1 MYAGRLLLIALL
13 GAAPAI
19 AGAWTF
25 TDVTAAAG
33 LTYQHG
39 YAQLGQG
46 GLVTAWIA
54 GGVAAGD
61 YDGDGWVDLYV
72 VRGDIGPNLL
82 FHNGGD
88 GTFEEVGARSGV
100 ALRGNGSGPTFAD
113 FDGDGRLDLI
123 VPGIGRYLGTRQPTP
138 LTLFRNRG
146 DGTFEDVTAR
156 SGIVIDDRDTYS
168 AAFGDYDRD
177 GFLDLFLTHW
187 GDNVFGATSSKQL
200 WHNNGD
206 GTFSDVSIAA
216 GIAAAYTVAGAIGD
230 LSFTPNFADI
240 DDDGWPD
247 ILVAGDF
254 GTSRVFLNNCDG
266 TFRNVTDRAVIT
278 DENGMGGAV
287 GDYDNDGHLDWF
299 VSSIWDPNGDPG
311 TNAWHASGNRL
322 YRNTG
327 NGVFEDATDHAGV
340 RQGWWGWGSSFAD
353 LDNDGH
359 LDLFHVNGWNNP
371 EGPFEEDPARCFISN
386 GDGTFTERSAA
397 LGLAD
402 AGEGRGV
409 VAFDYDGD
417 GDLDLFVANNQQA
430 PRLYRNDGCDTG
442 HFLSVKLRGRAP
454 NTEAI
459 GARVYVT
466 AGGQTQMREL
476 RAGSNFESQDPA
488 DAHFGL
494 GTATS
499 VDEIRIVWPDGT
511 PTVLGGQAAD
521 AFLVVD
527 AAGEVLA
534 TAPAPCTLGTT
545 STTTTASTTTT
556 TTATMIPDV
565 FDVQLSS
572 LGRGRAVVV
581 TCTRRDVTAG
591 RRAWCEAQGLAPRPD
606 YVDVLAT
613 VMRPVKQPFRG
624 GSARLTLRLN
634 ARGKRYLR
642 ARGVLRVQIEVV
654 MRDSAGH
661 TARRDEVA
669 LVPRRR

>member
-1 MYAGRLLLIALL
+1 M
-13 GAAPAI
+13 
-19 AGAWTF
+19 
-25 TDVTAAAG
+25 
-33 LTYQHG
+33 
-39 YAQLGQG
+39 
-46 GLVTAWIA
+46 
-54 GGVAAGD
+54 
-61 YDGDGWVDLYV
+61 
-72 VRGDIGPNLL
+72 
-82 FHNGGD
+82 
-88 GTFEEVGARSGV
+88 
-100 ALRGNGSGPTFAD
+100 
-113 FDGDGRLDLI
+113 
-123 VPGIGRYLGTRQPTP
+123 
-138 LTLFRNRG
+138 
-146 DGTFEDVTAR
+146 
-156 SGIVIDDRDTYS
+156 
-168 AAFGDYDRD
+168 
-177 GFLDLFLTHW
+177 
-187 GDNVFGATSSKQL
+187 
-200 WHNNGD
+200 
-206 GTFSDVSIAA
+206 
-216 GIAAAYTVAGAIGD
+216 
-230 LSFTPNFADI
+230 
-240 DDDGWPD
+240 
-247 ILVAGDF
+247 
-254 GTSRVFLNNCDG
+254 
-266 TFRNVTDRAVIT
+266 
-278 DENGMGGAV
+278 
-287 GDYDNDGHLDWF
+287 
-299 VSSIWDPNGDPG
+299 
-311 TNAWHASGNRL
+311 
-322 YRNTG
+322 
-327 NGVFEDATDHAGV
+327 
-340 RQGWWGWGSSFAD
+340 
-353 LDNDGH
+353 
-359 LDLFHVNGWNNP
+359 
-371 EGPFEEDPARCFISN
+371 
-386 GDGTFTERSAA
+386 
-397 LGLAD
+397 
-402 AGEGRGV
+402 
-409 VAFDYDGD
+409 VAFDYDRD

-454 NTEAI
+454 NTQAI

-499 VDEIRIVWPDGT
+499 VDEIRIVWPDG
-511 PTVLGGQAAD
+511 PSTVLGARAAD

-545 STTTTASTTTT
+545 STTTTASATTTT

-669 LVPRRR
+669 LVPRRPLRRAPP